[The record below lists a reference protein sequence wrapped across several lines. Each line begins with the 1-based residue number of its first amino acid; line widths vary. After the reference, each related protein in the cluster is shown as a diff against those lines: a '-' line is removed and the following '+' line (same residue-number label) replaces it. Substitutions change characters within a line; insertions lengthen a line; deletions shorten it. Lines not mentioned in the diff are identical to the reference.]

1 MRKKVAILGA
11 TGSIGRQTIDVIK
24 QFPELFEIVALTTN
38 SNVELLWKYACELN
52 PRYLG
57 VSERVYSSAREL
69 LCNSETALL
78 SGKDYLST
86 IATLP
91 DVDVVVVAVVGFA
104 GLEPTIKALKAG
116 KTVALATKEALVV
129 AGPIITSIAK
139 QGQLIPIDSEH
150 SAAMQCLIG
159 ENPEEVSLLYLPA
172 SGGPFRGYSC
182 EQLRYVSVEEAL
194 KHPKWNMGPKITID
208 SATLMNKG
216 LELIEAV
223 HLFNLEPSKIKVVI
237 HPQALV
243 HAMVLFH
250 DGSIKA
256 QISKPDMKI
265 PIALALAYPQRLP
278 LDIPEPSLEELSSIS
293 FEEPDEDTFKALK
306 LAKEVA
312 EQGGDRPC
320 VLNAANEVAVEA
332 FLNKQ
337 IQFIE
342 IPEIVEQT
350 LAQMPFISKPDLETL
365 YEIDRKARQIAKT
378 LIGKKQIDH
387 E

>member
-1 MRKKVAILGA
+1 MKKRVAILGT
-11 TGSIGRQTIDVIK
+11 TGSIGQQTIDVIR

-38 SNVELLWKYACELN
+38 SNVELLWKYACEFN

-57 VSERVYSSAREL
+57 VSEQAYTIAREL
-69 LCNSETALL
+69 LCNSESALL

-91 DVDVVVVAVVGFA
+91 EVDIVVVAVVGFA
-104 GLEPTIKALKAG
+104 GLEPTIKALEAG

-129 AGPIITSIAK
+129 AGQIITSIA
-139 QGQLIPIDSEH
+139 QNGQLVPIDSEH

-159 ENPEEVSLLYLPA
+159 ERHQDVAMLYLPA
-172 SGGPFRGYSC
+172 SGGPFRGYTYQQLKNVTV
-182 EQLRYVSVEEAL
+182 EQAL

-223 HLFNLEPSKIKVVI
+223 HLFSLKPEQVKVVI

-256 QISKPDMKI
+256 QISKPDMRI

-278 LDIPEPSLEELSSIS
+278 LNIPEPSLEELSSIS
-293 FEEPDEDTFKALK
+293 FEEPDEETFRALR
-306 LAKEVA
+306 LARQAVKE
-312 EQGGDRPC
+312 GGDRPC
-320 VLNAANEVAVEA
+320 VLNAANEVAVNA
-332 FLNKQ
+332 FLNRK
-337 IQFIE
+337 
-342 IPEIVEQT
+342 IPFTAIVEVVEET
-350 LAQMPFISKPDLETL
+350 LNKLPLTPKPDLKTL
-365 YEIDRKARQIAKT
+365 HKIDLQARQVAQEIITK
-378 LIGKKQIDH
+378 ISKR
-387 E
+387 

>member
-1 MRKKVAILGA
+1 MRKKIAILGA
-11 TGSIGRQTIDVIK
+11 TGSIGKQTIDVVK

-38 SNVELLWKYACELN
+38 SNIELLWEYACELK

-57 VSERVYSSAREL
+57 VSEKAYSGAREL
-69 LCNSETALL
+69 LCDSEAALL

-86 IATLP
+86 VATIP
-91 DVDVVVVAVVGFA
+91 EVDIVVVAVVGFA

-159 ENPEEVSLLYLPA
+159 ENPETVSLLYLPA
-172 SGGPFRGYSC
+172 SGGPFRGYSYD
-182 EQLRYVSVEEAL
+182 QLKHVTVEEAL

-256 QISKPDMKI
+256 QISKPDMRI
-265 PIALALAYPQRLP
+265 PIALALAYPNRLP
-278 LDIPEPSLEELSSIS
+278 LKIPEPTLEQLSSIS
-293 FEEPDEDTFKALK
+293 FEEPDEETFQALK

-312 EQGGDRPC
+312 QQGGDRPC
-320 VLNAANEVAVEA
+320 VLNAANEVAVQA
-332 FLNKQ
+332 FLSR
-337 IQFIE
+337 E
-342 IPEIVEQT
+342 IPFIAIPEVVEET
-350 LAQMPFISKPDLETL
+350 LNRLPSVSNPNLETL
-365 YEIDRKARQIAKT
+365 FEVDAQARQIAKSI
-378 LIGKKQIDH
+378 LKKFNKV
-387 E
+387 